1 MGFPVKHQPYIK
13 NSVGVNHIEE
23 KIVFIKM
30 KIRPVLT
37 IKTAQITQKWK
48 AKLYEIRK
56 KARFWGVLVTMATF
70 QAYRHPKQH
79 MFLAP
84 KEGGGVF
91 CPKNSREGGICYCK
105 YTKVRC

>member
-1 MGFPVKHQPYIK
+1 
-13 NSVGVNHIEE
+13 
-23 KIVFIKM
+23 M

-48 AKLYEIRK
+48 AKLYEIMK

-84 KEGGGVF
+84 KEGGAFFAQITVGRGSYVIAN
-91 CPKNSREGGICYCK
+91 PVILMEAS
-105 YTKVRC
+105 

>member
-1 MGFPVKHQPYIK
+1 
-13 NSVGVNHIEE
+13 
-23 KIVFIKM
+23 M
-30 KIRPVLT
+30 KIRSVLT

-48 AKLYEIRK
+48 AKLYEIMK

-84 KEGGGVF
+84 IEGGGAFFAQITVGRGPYVIANT
-91 CPKNSREGGICYCK
+91 PK
-105 YTKVRC
+105 